1 MENIKMNYFANDNYK
16 VLKILSDNQVEVL
29 GDIIVPITQQD
40 IADLAQFSKVKTNQ
54 IINDLID
61 KGFANTYQ
69 GKRGK
74 YTLTNLGKKVVEVM
88 EGKFNE

>member
-1 MENIKMNYFANDNYK
+1 MSDLKMNYFGNDNYK

-29 GDIIVPITQQD
+29 GDMIIPVTQQD

-54 IINDLID
+54 IVNDLID
-61 KGFANTYQ
+61 KGFADTYK

-74 YTLTNLGKKVVEVM
+74 YTLTDLGNEIIDKM
-88 EGKFNE
+88 EGILYE